1 MIASVYVDGACS
13 LKKNKG
19 KVGIYS
25 EELDIAISKDIENLV
40 EKKTCS
46 IAELL
51 ALKIA
56 LDILDCNE
64 IKKNYDKIKIYSD
77 SQYVVYTFTKW
88 INKWIEKGWKKCDN
102 KEIKHLE
109 IIQNIY
115 NILVANPNYELI
127 WIPREKNKKADALSK
142 S

>member
-88 INKWIEKGWKKCDN
+88 INKWIEKAWKKCDN

>member
-56 LDILDCNE
+56 LETLDYNE
-64 IKKNYDKIKIYSD
+64 IKKNYDKINIYSD

-88 INKWIEKGWKKCDN
+88 INGWIKKGWKKYDN

-115 NILVANPNYELI
+115 NILVTNPNYELI